1 MMTTEVIQQTS
12 QQRTL
17 RRKATIEEFWA
28 LPESVLPTEYINGE
42 IIMAPTPTVP
52 HQAVLLNIFRAVD
65 EFVRR
70 NALGSVLVS
79 PLDVVLPTGE
89 VVQPDLFFLTAEE
102 WERARSA
109 KRVQDAPS
117 FVVEILSPGSVRH
130 DKITKRKLYEQNKI
144 REYWI
149 VDPQARTIAQLV
161 LLRDR
166 HYELTEL
173 IESDLIKST
182 VLTGF
187 EMSIGEMLG
196 RQ

>member
-1 MMTTEVIQQTS
+1 MTTEIIQQTS
-12 QQRTL
+12 REHTV

-52 HQAVLLNIFRAVD
+52 HQAVLRNIAVALH
-65 EFVRR
+65 EFVQRT
-70 NALGSVLVS
+70 ALGHVLFS

-89 VVQPDLFFLTAEE
+89 VVQPDLFFLTTEE
-102 WERARSA
+102 WERARAA
-109 KRVQDAPS
+109 KRVQDVPS

-130 DKITKRKLYEQNKI
+130 DRITKRRLYEQNKV

-149 VDPQARTIAQLV
+149 VDLKARTITQLI
-161 LLRDR
+161 LRDD

-173 IESDLIKST
+173 IESDSVRSV
-182 VLTGF
+182 VLAGF
-187 EMSIGEMLG
+187 EMNIGEMLG
-196 RQ
+196 PR

>member
-1 MMTTEVIQQTS
+1 MMTTEVIQQMSREHTV
-12 QQRTL
+12 

-52 HQAVLLNIFRAVD
+52 HQAVLRNIAVALH
-65 EFVRR
+65 EFVQRT
-70 NALGSVLVS
+70 ALGHVLFS

-89 VVQPDLFFLTAEE
+89 VVQPDLFFLTAED
-102 WERARSA
+102 WERTCSA

-117 FVVEILSPGSVRH
+117 FVLEILSPGSVRH
-130 DKITKRKLYEQNKI
+130 DRITKRKLYEQNKV

-149 VDPQARTIAQLV
+149 VDLKARTITQLI
-161 LLRDR
+161 LRGE

-173 IESDLIKST
+173 TESDLIRSV

-187 EMSIGEMLG
+187 EMNIAEMVG
-196 RQ
+196 R

>member
-1 MMTTEVIQQTS
+1 MTTEVIQQTS
-12 QQRTL
+12 QQRTV

-70 NALGSVLVS
+70 NTLGSVLVS
-79 PLDVVLPTGE
+79 PLDVVLPTGD

-102 WERARSA
+102 WERTRSA

-117 FVVEILSPGSVRH
+117 FVVEILSPGSIRH
-130 DKITKRKLYEQNKI
+130 DTITKRKLYEQNNV

-149 VDPQARTIAQLV
+149 VDTKARTIAQLI
-161 LLRDR
+161 LRDR
-166 HYELTEL
+166 HYNLTEL
-173 IESDLIKST
+173 MESDLIRSE
-182 VLTGF
+182 VLAGF
-187 EMSIGEMLG
+187 EMSVGEMLG